1 MTCLR
6 ENFTL
11 SPTMFSFRKS
21 KLQLCKLIQALTL
34 WELEFERCWRGS
46 NFLSPVKPL
55 YSNWQ
60 GKKLVSRQFRLWPSH
75 QPWWSSPRW
84 SWWQWGWSSHLAVAA
99 VNLWQI
105 FLNWVTF
112 NLGTWLLPMY
122 QVPATPYP
130 VKPFFNKEN
139 VVKPKSNCW
148 YFSLRSVHETKAR
161 ALFWLWS

>member
-1 MTCLR
+1 
-6 ENFTL
+6 
-11 SPTMFSFRKS
+11 MFSSRKDPTLKTDTSTDAVDIGIWEVLEGAQFFVPSKTVILKLERRKLGFRQS
-21 KLQLCKLIQALTL
+21 
-34 WELEFERCWRGS
+34 
-46 NFLSPVKPL
+46 
-55 YSNWQ
+55 
-60 GKKLVSRQFRLWPSH
+60 RLWPSRPPSWSP
-75 QPWWSSPRW
+75 PWCW
-84 SWWQWGWSSHLAVAA
+84 SWWWWRCFWHLAVAA

-161 ALFWLWS
+161 ALFWLWSFK